1 MFAQQEL
8 NIICMLNVKNVQESV
23 YESLR
28 EGEKELANILLS
40 FTDFFPREK
49 LEGCSSIASKN
60 IYPKDEEIK
69 ELGSVYDKLSR
80 VSLLEHIFHVREELD
95 TLFSRYS
102 KDVGLSIHIGD
113 KRLGLDGIDYFIL
126 LVAVLYHDVGKSP
139 EILRE
144 LGYTFEEY
152 RKSDHAFWSGEYL
165 KRVKKEIEEFYGVKV
180 PEEVFSKIYSAVVS
194 HHSLVP
200 KDKYGLVLKELDK
213 KARERELHFLNT
225 TLKVEEKKKFLTE
238 EELSVISFPEEII
251 KTFIEYISQKA
262 DKRFK
267 NDGKTV
273 FYWFYHPPYIY
284 VNSLLVRKILLDALN
299 EKGIS
304 LKDKQL
310 VKLLSSKENS
320 VYVAQALVKDL
331 YYREYVKDVKPPFGG
346 RYYLITQRD
355 GTESLFYG
363 IPILAEKT
371 PNFFNLKPS
380 LQVVSVKPLSKRE
393 LEEIKKLK

>member
-1 MFAQQEL
+1 
-8 NIICMLNVKNVQESV
+8 MLSVREIQDSV
-23 YESLR
+23 YENLR
-28 EGEKELANILLS
+28 ESEKELANILLS
-40 FTDFFPREK
+40 FIDFFPREK
-49 LEGCSSIASKN
+49 LEGYTSIASKN
-60 IYPKDEEIK
+60 LYPKDEEIK
-69 ELGSVYDKLSR
+69 ELASVYDKLSQ
-80 VSLLEHIFHVREELD
+80 VSLLDHISHVKEELD
-95 TLFSRYS
+95 NLFSLYS

-113 KRLGLDGIDYFIL
+113 KRIELDGIDYFIL

-152 RKSDHAFWSGEYL
+152 RKSDHAFWSGEFL
-165 KRVKKEIEEFYGVKV
+165 KKVKEEIEEFYGVKV
-180 PEEVFSKIYSAVVS
+180 PEEVFSKIYNAVVS

-213 KARERELHFLNT
+213 KARERELHSLNA
-225 TLKVEEKKKFLTE
+225 TLKVEERKKFLSE
-238 EELSVISFPEEII
+238 EELSVISFPEEVIR
-251 KTFIEYISQKA
+251 TFIEYVSQKA

-267 NDGKTV
+267 SDEKTF

-299 EKGIS
+299 GKGIS

-310 VKLLSSKENS
+310 VKLLSDKENS
-320 VYVAQALVKDL
+320 VYVAQILVKEL
-331 YYREYVKDVKPPFGG
+331 YEKGYVKDVKPPFGG

-363 IPILAEKT
+363 IPILVEKT